1 MNTNVG
7 DLHAVYGSKLPAS
20 IEKAVAHVTG
30 VLEGR
35 DVREVRFHA
44 NFSFDEDA
52 SLLYGSAVTKGLVV
66 VAPPTLQLKPEDVA
80 WLPSQLLRGRS
91 VFEIPEG
98 APAELSARLPTLN
111 ASVGVY
117 ETRFVDDIGV
127 NHTDTFL
134 VVDATANDVV
144 QAMHDRWLTT
154 GMTLGAAYEEL
165 TTATVQQRKIAQVAR
180 EARATIAREVL
191 GEAGEIYTDT
201 MHNIY
206 SDKDSLYVAN
216 GVVKHEGNVL
226 QRVSSLGGFME
237 IQDPTR
243 TFVPADSPQTLSA
256 FQGWDQLSEA
266 HLRRIFQDCSWDDA
280 EAFNT
285 QVLSAPMW
293 NAAQRKNAL
302 DLYCNATTATPWH
315 MRRAKFSSQGIRD
328 LLPAETLLKLTPT
341 SAPAFA
347 PPGARAG
354 ATVSIPIDPAYALF
368 QRVMAQPA
376 SWGAW
381 KPFNAQVLDGEYLRV
396 PREIIESL

>member
-7 DLHAVYGSKLPAS
+7 DLHVLLKTPRLHRKSGGPR
-20 IEKAVAHVTG
+20 HG
-30 VLEGR
+30 RLEGR

-154 GMTLGAAYEEL
+154 GMTLRGLRGADHGDGAA
-165 TTATVQQRKIAQVAR
+165 AR
-180 EARATIAREVL
+180 RAGGGEALAIAREVL

-237 IQDPTR
+237 IQDPT
-243 TFVPADSPQTLSA
+243 
-256 FQGWDQLSEA
+256 
-266 HLRRIFQDCSWDDA
+266 
-280 EAFNT
+280 
-285 QVLSAPMW
+285 
-293 NAAQRKNAL
+293 
-302 DLYCNATTATPWH
+302 
-315 MRRAKFSSQGIRD
+315 
-328 LLPAETLLKLTPT
+328 
-341 SAPAFA
+341 
-347 PPGARAG
+347 
-354 ATVSIPIDPAYALF
+354 
-368 QRVMAQPA
+368 
-376 SWGAW
+376 
-381 KPFNAQVLDGEYLRV
+381 
-396 PREIIESL
+396 